1 MGIEP
6 TEDPCEPY
14 TGFEDQ
20 GHHQT
25 PVTSALFGVLFLSGA
40 IQGKDDYQSR
50 GYYCISK
57 HETVEFII
65 TK

>member
-6 TEDPCEPY
+6 TWDPCEPL

-25 PVTSALFGVLFLSGA
+25 PVTSETLAAGA
-40 IQGKDDYQSR
+40 VKLD
-50 GYYCISK
+50 C
-57 HETVEFII
+57 
-65 TK
+65 